1 MTVTP
6 TKPADPL
13 VPAKGAK
20 TARSGRKRVNGKQVL
35 AIWLFLVPAAVLG
48 LYFKFIPMF
57 EGIRLSLF
65 KVQPFLGDV
74 FVGFD
79 NYINVLTDARFMDAL
94 GHTVVLGVT
103 QTLGAL
109 VVGFVL
115 ALLLEGQA
123 RSLWV
128 LRTAI
133 FLPVVTALAVVGEIW
148 RILYFPTADGPL
160 NTILGWVGLEP
171 LQFLNG
177 TDTALWSIAVVGIW
191 SGAPYNMVI
200 ILAGLTGV
208 DRTLYESA
216 GVDGAT
222 VWQRLR
228 YITLPALR
236 PSIVIVLTLAAIRS
250 LRSFTEVYVLTG
262 GGPAGST
269 EVWMTRMY
277 SLGFQRND
285 IGVASAAAV
294 LLLVV
299 TLLLTVG
306 TQLLARRKAE
316 R

>member
-1 MTVTP
+1 MTSAA
-6 TKPADPL
+6 TKPAL
-13 VPAKGAK
+13 TPAQAKRPSPPPRRRKGNRAH
-20 TARSGRKRVNGKQVL
+20 VL
-35 AIWLFLVPAAVLG
+35 AIWVFLLPAAVLA
-48 LYFKFIPMF
+48 LYFKFIPMV

-79 NYINVLTDARFMDAL
+79 NYASVLTDARFMDAL

-103 QTLGAL
+103 QTIGAL
-109 VVGFVL
+109 LVGFIL

-123 RSLWV
+123 KSLWF

-160 NTILGWVGLEP
+160 NTILSWVGLGP

-200 ILAGLTGV
+200 ILAGLAGI
-208 DRTLYESA
+208 DRALYESA

-236 PSIVIVLTLAAIRS
+236 PAIVIVLTLAAIRS

>member
-6 TKPADPL
+6 TRPAETR
-13 VPAKGAK
+13 AATKG
-20 TARSGRKRVNGKQVL
+20 GKQLPVRRRGNRKQML
-35 AIWLFLVPAAVLG
+35 AIWLFLLPAAILG

-57 EGIRLSLF
+57 EGVRLSLF

-79 NYINVLTDARFMDAL
+79 NYVNVLTDVRFMDAL
-94 GHTVVLGVT
+94 GHTVVLGLA

-109 VVGFVL
+109 VVGFGL

-200 ILAGLTGV
+200 ILAGLTGI

-222 VWQRLR
+222 IWQRLR

-306 TQLLARRKAE
+306 TQLLARRKAQ

>member
-13 VPAKGAK
+13 VPAKATK
-20 TARSGRKRVNGKQVL
+20 PAPSRRKRVNGKQLL

-48 LYFKFIPMF
+48 LYFKFIPMV

-74 FVGFD
+74 FVGLD
-79 NYINVLTDARFMDAL
+79 NYINVLKDPRFMDAL

>member
-1 MTVTP
+1 MTSAP
-6 TKPADPL
+6 TKPAVTP
-13 VPAKGAK
+13 VQAK
-20 TARSGRKRVNGKQVL
+20 RSSPPPRRRKGNRAHVL
-35 AIWLFLVPAAVLG
+35 AIWVFLIPAAVLA
-48 LYFKFIPMF
+48 LYFKFIPMV

-79 NYINVLTDARFMDAL
+79 NYVSVLTDARFMDAL
-94 GHTVVLGVT
+94 GHTVILGVT

-123 RSLWV
+123 KSLWF

-160 NTILGWVGLEP
+160 NTILSWVGLGP

-200 ILAGLTGV
+200 ILAGLAGI
-208 DRTLYESA
+208 DRALYESA

-236 PSIVIVLTLAAIRS
+236 PAIVIVLTLAAIRS